1 MAVQDELLGFVREAL
16 VRGVK
21 RAEIES
27 ALLQAGWET
36 DQVRAALAGYADVDF
51 PIPVPR
57 PRPYLSAREAFLY
70 LVLFGT
76 LYISAFQFGSM
87 LFALIDRAYPDPAL
101 DAGLVAQNG
110 RETIRW
116 AISSLIVAFPI
127 FLFVSRLTNRE
138 LRRDPIKRS
147 SKVRRW
153 SMYLTLFIA
162 ASVLIGDVIALVNSL
177 LAGEL
182 TIRFILKVLTIGG
195 IAGAVFGYYLR
206 DLRLEETEGTS

>member
-16 VRGVK
+16 GRGVK
-21 RAEIES
+21 RPEIES

-36 DQVRAALAGYADVDF
+36 DQVRAALTGYADVDF
-51 PIPVPR
+51 PIPVPK

-87 LFALIDRAYPDPAL
+87 LFALIERAFPDPAL
-101 DAGLVAQNG
+101 DAGLVAQHG

-127 FLFVSRLTNRE
+127 FLFVSRLTNRDI
-138 LRRDPIKRS
+138 RRDPIKRS

-153 SMYLTLFIA
+153 LMYLTLFIA

-182 TIRFILKVLTIGG
+182 TIRFSLKVLAIGV

-206 DLRLEETEGTS
+206 DLRMEETEGTS